1 MLGLGGA
8 LAVVSISA
16 VGANAAPITINFYNG
31 GGVTTESVDS
41 TMNAVSCGQAVDT
54 CGDLFFQNVGGSN
67 IDVLVSGLGDAD
79 TSNPP
84 STDTGLGGAF
94 FTWHD
99 VTPNYGGLG
108 ASNDNRD
115 NASDNLQ
122 SFDFGEGVSLTF
134 SLDGTSASAPGTPI
148 DVKLVSWIALNH
160 GDGSGDEVVNAAY
173 DLHVDPTD
181 ITSDVPVIDHAQV
194 IGGKGNSNSVNQVG
208 SSFFF
213 LHDGAFS
220 DLAGAGQF
228 YVSSVI
234 IETVPEPA
242 TLSVLGVGLLGFS
255 WLARRR
261 KPV

>member
-1 MLGLGGA
+1 MLSLGGA
-8 LAVVSISA
+8 LAAVSISA

-54 CGDLFFQNVGGSN
+54 CGDLIFENVGGSN

-79 TSNPP
+79 TANPP

-108 ASNDNRD
+108 ASNDNGD
-115 NASDNLQ
+115 GASDNLQ

-134 SLDGTSASAPGTPI
+134 SIDGTPI
-148 DVKLVSWIALNH
+148 DVNLVSWIALNH

-173 DLHVDPTD
+173 DLHVDSTD

-213 LHDGAFS
+213 LHDGALS

-242 TLSVLGVGLLGFS
+242 TLSVLGIGLLGFG

-261 KPV
+261 KLV